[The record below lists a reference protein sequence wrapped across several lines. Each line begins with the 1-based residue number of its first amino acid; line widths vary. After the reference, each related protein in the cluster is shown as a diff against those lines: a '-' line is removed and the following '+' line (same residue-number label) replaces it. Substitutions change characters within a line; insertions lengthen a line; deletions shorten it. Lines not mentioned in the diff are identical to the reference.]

1 MTYQDVEI
9 MSGACRSDEASAVIA
24 PSSSRVAIRGL
35 PVPGARTLR
44 PVVVFTAVV
53 AGIGALGTFAFVRLA
68 GTLEQLHAID
78 VAPASTS
85 DLASPPSRAIAPQF
99 SEPSP
104 AEVAVAVEPVADNGD
119 EQIKAWLA
127 ADPEFQRAADE
138 LLNDPDPQVQAEARE
153 LLRQLGGDGLINL
166 YPVLTCWAACGR

>member
-1 MTYQDVEI
+1 VW
-9 MSGACRSDEASAVIA
+9 
-24 PSSSRVAIRGL
+24 
-35 PVPGARTLR
+35 GARTLR

-85 DLASPPSRAIAPQF
+85 DVASPPSRAIAPQSS
-99 SEPSP
+99 SEPLAQIAEI
-104 AEVAVAVEPVADNGD
+104 AEVTASVADGGD

-127 ADPEFQRAADE
+127 ADPEFQRAASE
-138 LLNDPDPQVQAEARE
+138 LLNDPDPQVQEEARA
-153 LLRQLGGDGLINL
+153 LLRDLG
-166 YPVLTCWAACGR
+166 PTCWGVCER